1 MRTIKILRNRQNV
14 LGKEGQEEANP
25 SITVKREPEQEMESD
40 SETLDDSLYYC
51 RCSNVTVCITATVAM
66 EEAATKKPLNK
77 PSEFGTNLRPNDQT
91 TKLLQTFQTQLFSQT
106 LTYPDIP

>member
-1 MRTIKILRNRQNV
+1 MGRNRQNV
-14 LGKEGQEEANP
+14 LGKEGSKEEANP

-51 RCSNVTVCITATVAM
+51 RCSNVTVCITATVVM
-66 EEAATKKPLNK
+66 KEAATKKPLNK
-77 PSEFGTNLRPNDQT
+77 HSELGTNLRP
-91 TKLLQTFQTQLFSQT
+91 KLPQTFQTQLFSQT